1 MRVMV
6 FLGTVACT
14 AAFAKMSINPNSV
27 SLLPNQCFVLT
38 AHFSEATASVRK
50 INVTSDHPG
59 VRVFASSDCSGV
71 PTVTVSGSLRS
82 FSFSILPDGAIA
94 PGRYSVGVD
103 STTQERSESAKAKV
117 SVP

>member
-1 MRVMV
+1 MRAIF
-6 FLGTVACT
+6 FLGTVVST
-14 AAFAKMSINPNSV
+14 VAFAKMSINPSSI

-38 AHFSEATASVRK
+38 VHFSEATASVRK
-50 INVTSDHPG
+50 INVSSDHPG

-82 FSFSILPDGAIA
+82 FSFSVLPDAAIA
-94 PGRYSVGVD
+94 SGKYSVVVD
-103 STTQERSESAKAKV
+103 STTQKRSESARAKV